1 MARISC
7 RVVPPMRHSGS
18 NRIVSNHIIITYIF
32 IIIIIIIWSRATRR
46 DGTHTYKV
54 EEKT

>member
-7 RVVPPMRHSGS
+7 RVVPIRHSGS

-32 IIIIIIIWSRATRR
+32 IIIIIIWSRATRR